1 MAGLAQWPD
10 LDNVL
15 AHPPRLPVRLHR
27 PYLALNLCRK
37 MQLNAVRFHYHVIR
51 RFFSPTEFSDYL
63 SQNGLQLAKIEDKDN
78 QIFTLLI
85 ASFSIGDYKGAT
97 ELCPTK

>member
-1 MAGLAQWPD
+1 
-10 LDNVL
+10 
-15 AHPPRLPVRLHR
+15 
-27 PYLALNLCRK
+27 

-85 ASFSIGDYKGAT
+85 ASFFIGGLQGGNRT
-97 ELCPTK
+97 MPHEVI